1 MDSDGNPE
9 SIQCFAYR
17 SDLEATYD
25 YTAMSLVSRSADFAM
40 ENDILVGL
48 TADYQDSDGY
58 LMDCP
63 RFANQGCFK
72 AEYTEGDADIP
83 TFVSGFHKGCSMYP
97 LGDISKECTTAGS
110 IGTTCRGEKVKLIQY
125 DDFYSISMVVV
136 FSCISSVSTISFLF
150 EGSARIKTE
159 QMVL

>member
-1 MDSDGNPE
+1 MDSEGNPE

-17 SDLEATYD
+17 SDLDTEYD
-25 YTAMSLVSRSADFAM
+25 YMEMSLDSRSVDFAL
-40 ENDILVGL
+40 ENDIAISKF
-48 TADYQDSDGY
+48 ADYQDSDGY

-83 TFVSGFHKGCSMYP
+83 AFVSGFHKGCSMYP

-110 IGTTCRGEKVKLIQY
+110 IGTTCRGEKVKLKQY
-125 DDFYSISMVVV
+125 
-136 FSCISSVSTISFLF
+136 
-150 EGSARIKTE
+150 
-159 QMVL
+159 

>member
-1 MDSDGNPE
+1 MKTFAEIKKSIYKDCKTNCNTDGCNDDKEVELLFSKLDSEGNPE

-17 SDLEATYD
+17 SDLDTEYD
-25 YTAMSLVSRSADFAM
+25 YMEMSLDSRSVDFAL
-40 ENDILVGL
+40 ENDKAISKF
-48 TADYQDSDGY
+48 ADYQDSDGY

-83 TFVSGFHKGCSMYP
+83 AFVSGFHKGCSMYP

-110 IGTTCRGEKVKLIQY
+110 IGTTCRGEKVKLKQY
-125 DDFYSISMVVV
+125 
-136 FSCISSVSTISFLF
+136 
-150 EGSARIKTE
+150 
-159 QMVL
+159 